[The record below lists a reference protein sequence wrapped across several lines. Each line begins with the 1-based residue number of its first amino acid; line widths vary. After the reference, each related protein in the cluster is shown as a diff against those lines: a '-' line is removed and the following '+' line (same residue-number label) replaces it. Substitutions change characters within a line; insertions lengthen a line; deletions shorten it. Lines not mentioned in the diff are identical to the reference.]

1 MFRKEKNRGEL
12 QDLGEDYFT
21 NVVEYLKQ
29 KQEILNKSSDSN
41 LFAEEEK
48 ARTEKQLFNIKKLL
62 RDLYERREKKIF
74 EMALSKSRNPR
85 ILIDETTLLSEEKVL
100 YHNIIAQLTD
110 GRENILHNLLK
121 MELPM
126 IETAITE
133 DSVKLRFV
141 KDTPEFVNSDMEMVG
156 PFKIG
161 QTESFSKE
169 IADILLEQGNV
180 QVIQ

>member
-1 MFRKEKNRGEL
+1 
-12 QDLGEDYFT
+12 
-21 NVVEYLKQ
+21 
-29 KQEILNKSSDSN
+29 
-41 LFAEEEK
+41 
-48 ARTEKQLFNIKKLL
+48 
-62 RDLYERREKKIF
+62 
-74 EMALSKSRNPR
+74 
-85 ILIDETTLLSEEKVL
+85 
-100 YHNIIAQLTD
+100 
-110 GRENILHNLLK
+110 
-121 MELPM
+121 M

-180 QVIQ
+180 QIIQ